1 MINYQLLIFLCI
13 ILCINSNFTTT
24 TDILVE
30 DNEPVSNQEKN
41 VMKIITTTNSMEASS
56 KEPFTKDTKKISN
69 DTFES
74 KKQGA
79 INIIQNLDPEQLEI
93 LVKIIDDYHKSESTI
108 LKKSTITT
116 TTYSLA
122 TLAIPSSTSKTTTTT
137 IFSSPI
143 AITSDSSTTSL
154 VTDKLKETQQANSTN
169 TVYLYICIAVFSV
182 LILTLIGIIIHMIII
197 NDLKIV
203 LCGKIIRERTKTK
216 QIKV

>member
-1 MINYQLLIFLCI
+1 MKYYQLLIFLCI
-13 ILCINSNFTTT
+13 IFCINSNFTTT
-24 TDILVE
+24 KIIPLE
-30 DNEPVSNQEKN
+30 NYEPVSNQEKN

-56 KEPFTKDTKKISN
+56 IEPFTKDTKKISN
-69 DTFES
+69 DIFES

-93 LVKIIDDYHKSESTI
+93 LVKIIDDYHKSESTT

-116 TTYSLA
+116 TTYLFA

-203 LCGKIIRERTKTK
+203 PCGKIIRERTESK

>member
-1 MINYQLLIFLCI
+1 
-13 ILCINSNFTTT
+13 
-24 TDILVE
+24 
-30 DNEPVSNQEKN
+30 
-41 VMKIITTTNSMEASS
+41 MKIITTTNSMEASS
-56 KEPFTKDTKKISN
+56 IEPFTKDTKKISN

-74 KKQGA
+74 KKQVA

-93 LVKIIDDYHKSESTI
+93 LVKIIDDFHKSESTT
-108 LKKSTITT
+108 LKISTITT

-137 IFSSPI
+137 TIFSSPI
-143 AITSDSSTTSL
+143 EITSDSSTTSL

-182 LILTLIGIIIHMIII
+182 IILTLIGIIIHMIII